1 MNLTLAQLALFET
14 FVGSF
19 SRKIKT
25 AVTLEFLK
33 DSSGGEGKE
42 LHLCTKIGT
51 IKVRQ
56 RHSLLPKDLSPP
68 QKGSALDSPVSPRT

>member
-1 MNLTLAQLALFET
+1 MNLTLAQLALFEN

-25 AVTLEFLK
+25 AVTPEFLK
-33 DSSGGEGKE
+33 DRSRGEGKE

-51 IKVRQ
+51 I
-56 RHSLLPKDLSPP
+56 
-68 QKGSALDSPVSPRT
+68 